1 MRLIRLLPVF
11 VLLAMAC
18 GTEKKATKAFQLGK
32 YQTAIDLYGKLLAE
46 NPNNGYY
53 NYMVAESYRLSNR
66 LKDAESYY
74 INAGGR
80 GVNRDTVRF
89 YYAQS
94 LKSNGKYQDARREL
108 DALIENTT
116 AQALKERASAELE
129 GLTYLEKLNSNENF
143 YRVKNLELINTP
155 AAEYAPVY
163 LNNEL
168 YFSSTRGNG
177 RIYEATGTPY
187 SDLYKV
193 ATRGANVDVAT
204 IQPLPSPINDPIR
217 NEGCVTFTPDG
228 RIMVFAKGNTSK
240 KNGGEDVD
248 LYLVR
253 WRNGE
258 WSEPTKINAPVN
270 VQYRGE
276 NVAELERNFG
286 WDSTPAFSPDGR
298 TLYFAS
304 NRQDKNAQGGTDL
317 YVAQMDS
324 RGRFTRV
331 RNLGPEINTPGNE
344 MFPYVSEDGRLY
356 FASDGHPGYGGLD
369 LFVVNRR
376 DGKNVVENLGQPMN
390 SPGDDFGIYLFR
402 ADRGF
407 FTSNREGGKGD
418 DDIYTFVNED
428 PNLKVINY
436 ALQGITYFKDQ
447 DDNLQ
452 ILPNT
457 RVTLLD
463 AQGEAM
469 QDYVTGNDGKFLF
482 RVFENEDYNL
492 IAESDG
498 YLTKRQEWTMKG
510 KGVDPS
516 TLRDL
521 VTNITLDTIMV
532 LDRKA
537 VNEKFV
543 LENIYFGF
551 DSTDIKPQA
560 AMELDRLAQLLS
572 DNPEIKIEM
581 GSHTDSVGSF
591 EYNIDLSRRR
601 AESTVR
607 YLINKGISPDRLTA
621 RGYGESQPIA
631 PNTNPD
637 GTDNPTGRAKNR
649 RTEFKILEVGVLPR
663 TIQEET
669 GEGFEFEEDKYFRD

>member
-1 MRLIRLLPVF
+1 
-11 VLLAMAC
+11 
-18 GTEKKATKAFQLGK
+18 
-32 YQTAIDLYGKLLAE
+32 
-46 NPNNGYY
+46 
-53 NYMVAESYRLSNR
+53 
-66 LKDAESYY
+66 
-74 INAGGR
+74 
-80 GVNRDTVRF
+80 
-89 YYAQS
+89 
-94 LKSNGKYQDARREL
+94 
-108 DALIENTT
+108 
-116 AQALKERASAELE
+116 
-129 GLTYLEKLNSNENF
+129 
-143 YRVKNLELINTP
+143 
-155 AAEYAPVY
+155 
-163 LNNEL
+163 
-168 YFSSTRGNG
+168 
-177 RIYEATGTPY
+177 
-187 SDLYKV
+187 
-193 ATRGANVDVAT
+193 
-204 IQPLPSPINDPIR
+204 
-217 NEGCVTFTPDG
+217 
-228 RIMVFAKGNTSK
+228 
-240 KNGGEDVD
+240 
-248 LYLVR
+248 
-253 WRNGE
+253 
-258 WSEPTKINAPVN
+258 
-270 VQYRGE
+270 
-276 NVAELERNFG
+276 
-286 WDSTPAFSPDGR
+286 
-298 TLYFAS
+298 
-304 NRQDKNAQGGTDL
+304 
-317 YVAQMDS
+317 
-324 RGRFTRV
+324 
-331 RNLGPEINTPGNE
+331 
-344 MFPYVSEDGRLY
+344 
-356 FASDGHPGYGGLD
+356 
-369 LFVVNRR
+369 
-376 DGKNVVENLGQPMN
+376 
-390 SPGDDFGIYLFR
+390 
-402 ADRGF
+402 
-407 FTSNREGGKGD
+407 
-418 DDIYTFVNED
+418 
-428 PNLKVINY
+428 
-436 ALQGITYFKDQ
+436 
-447 DDNLQ
+447 
-452 ILPNT
+452 
-457 RVTLLD
+457 
-463 AQGEAM
+463 M

>member
-1 MRLIRLLPVF
+1 MRFIALVPIF
-11 VLLAMAC
+11 MLLAAC

-32 YQTAIDLYGKLLAE
+32 YQTAIELYSKLLKD
-46 NPNNGYY
+46 NPQDGHY

-66 LKDAESYY
+66 LKDAETYY
-74 INAGGR
+74 MNSGGR
-80 GVNRDTVRF
+80 GVDRDSLQF

-94 LKSNGKYQDARREL
+94 LKSNGKYGEARKQLDELVRNASVDQLKDRANAEL
-108 DALIENTT
+108 D
-116 AQALKERASAELE
+116 
-129 GLTYLEKLNSNENF
+129 GLAYLERLDGNENF

-155 AAEYAPVY
+155 AGEYAPAY
-163 LNNEL
+163 LNSEL
-168 YFSSTRGNG
+168 YFSSNRGSG
-177 RIYEATGTPY
+177 KIYEATGTPY

-193 ATRGANVDVAT
+193 ATRGANVDVSTVEA
-204 IQPLPSPINDPIR
+204 LPQAINDPIR
-217 NEGCVTFTPDG
+217 NEGGITFSPDG

-240 KNGGEDVD
+240 KNGGDDVD
-248 LYLVR
+248 LYLTR
-253 WRNGE
+253 YRNDS
-258 WSEPTKINAPVN
+258 WSEPVKVNAPVN
-270 VQYRGE
+270 VQYRGA
-276 NVAELERNFG
+276 NAIDLERNYG

-304 NRQDKNAQGGTDL
+304 NRQDRNAQGGTDI
-317 YVAQMDS
+317 YTAQMDS

-369 LFVVNRR
+369 IFLVNRK
-376 DGKNVVENLGQPMN
+376 DGKNVIENLGQPMN
-390 SPGDDFGIYLFR
+390 SAQDDFGIFLFR

-407 FTSNREGGKGD
+407 FTSNREEGKGD

-436 ALQGITYFKDQ
+436 ALQGITYFKDSEG
-447 DDNLQ
+447 NLQ

-457 RVTLLD
+457 RVTLMD
-463 AQGEAM
+463 AGGDAM

-482 RVFENEDYNL
+482 RVYENEEYNL
-492 IAESDG
+492 VGETEG
-498 YLTKRQEWTMKG
+498 YLTKRQPYSMVG
-510 KGVDPS
+510 RSVDPR
-516 TLRDL
+516 TLKDL
-521 VTNITLDTIMV
+521 VTNITLDTILI

-551 DSTDIKPQA
+551 DSTDIKLQA
-560 AMELDRLAQLLS
+560 AAELDKLVQLLI

-581 GSHTDSVGSF
+581 GSHTDSLGSF
-591 EYNIDLSRRR
+591 DYNIDLSRRR
-601 AESTVR
+601 AESTMR
-607 YLINKGISPDRLTA
+607 YLINKGIDSQRLTA
-621 RGYGESQPIA
+621 KGYGESQPIA
-631 PNTNPD
+631 RNTNPD
-637 GTDNPTGRAKNR
+637 GTDNPAGRDKNR

-663 TIQEET
+663 TIEEET
-669 GEGFEFEEDKYFRD
+669 GVVEEFEEDKYFRD